1 VKREIERER
10 ERREE
15 RGPKRTLGR
24 PTIDELVRIDTHLD
38 YTVLFFLVAVRN
50 SLDGN
55 FLASARFFSG
65 LETSAPAALVP
76 AFLALTIYAISV
88 FIF

>member
-1 VKREIERER
+1 
-10 ERREE
+10 
-15 RGPKRTLGR
+15 
-24 PTIDELVRIDTHLD
+24 
-38 YTVLFFLVAVRN
+38 
-50 SLDGN
+50 
-55 FLASARFFSG
+55 